1 MIFRE
6 DLLEGQVALVT
17 GGGTGIGFVISRE
30 LARHG
35 ADVAITSRN
44 PEHHTSIVR
53 EIEALGRRALAIPAD
68 VRDPQQTQRVAERV
82 REEFGRIDVLIN
94 NAAGNFLC
102 AAEQLSPNGWR
113 AVVEIVLHGT
123 FHMSQ
128 AVLPVMRDQGGGN
141 IVNIG
146 ANYAWLAAPYVAH
159 SGAAKAGVLNLTR
172 TLAVEWAPYNV
183 RVNAVTPGP
192 IEETEGVRRLLSD
205 PKTHK
210 AVLDTVPLQRL
221 GRREEIAWAVLF
233 LISPAAAYITGHNLV
248 VDGGMWFNHR
258 MFRPEA

>member
-6 DLLEGQVALVT
+6 DLLKGRVAIVT
-17 GGGTGIGFVISRE
+17 GGGTGIGAVISRE
-30 LARHG
+30 LAKHG
-35 ADVAITSRN
+35 ADVVITSRN
-44 PEHHTSIVR
+44 PEHHAQMVQ

-68 VRDPQQTQRVAERV
+68 VRDPEATQAVAERTLK
-82 REEFGRIDVLIN
+82 EFGRIDISIN

-113 AVVEIVLHGT
+113 AVIDIVLGGT
-123 FHMSQ
+123 FLMSK
-128 AVLPVMRDQGGGN
+128 AVLPAMKEQGGGN

-172 TLAVEWAPYNV
+172 TLAVEWAPYGI

-192 IEETEGVRRLLSD
+192 IEGTEGVARLMGD
-205 PKTHK
+205 PQVHK
-210 AVLDTVPLQRL
+210 AVIGSIPLRRL
-221 GRREEIAWAVLF
+221 GKREEIAWAILY
-233 LISPAAAYITGHNLV
+233 LISPAAEYITGHNLV

-258 MFRPEA
+258 MFRPEG

>member
-6 DLLEGQVALVT
+6 DLLQGQVAIVT
-17 GGGTGIGFVISRE
+17 GGGTGIGATISKE

-35 ADVAITSRN
+35 ADVVIASRN
-44 PEHHTSIVR
+44 PEHHEEIVQQ
-53 EIEALGRRALAIPAD
+53 IEALGRRALAVQAD
-68 VRDPQQTQRVAERV
+68 VRDPEQTKAVAERALKQ
-82 REEFGRIDVLIN
+82 FGRIDVLIN

-102 AAEQLSPNGWR
+102 AAEQLTPNGWR
-113 AVVEIVLHGT
+113 AVVEIVLNGT
-123 FHMSQ
+123 FFMSQ
-128 AVLPVMRDQGGGN
+128 AVLPAMKQQGGGS
-141 IVNIG
+141 IINIG

-172 TLAVEWAPYNV
+172 TLAVEWAPYNI

-192 IEETEGVRRLLSD
+192 IEETEGVARLMGDPQVQRAVLNSIPLRRLG
-205 PKTHK
+205 K
-210 AVLDTVPLQRL
+210 
-221 GRREEIAWAVLF
+221 REEIAWAVLF
-233 LISPAAAYITGHNLV
+233 LVSPAAAYITGHNLV

>member
-1 MIFRE
+1 MIFRD
-6 DLLEGQVALVT
+6 DLLKGRVAVVT
-17 GGGTGIGFVISRE
+17 GGGTGIGAVISKE

-35 ADVAITSRN
+35 ADVVITSRN
-44 PEHHTSIVR
+44 PEHHTQIVE
-53 EIEALGRRALAIPAD
+53 EIQALGRRALAIPAD
-68 VRDPQQTQRVAERV
+68 VRDPEQTQTAAERTL
-82 REEFGRIDVLIN
+82 EAFGRIDILVN

-113 AVVEIVLHGT
+113 AVVDIVLNGT
-123 FHMSQ
+123 FLMSR
-128 AVLPVMRDQGGGN
+128 AVLPAMKAQGGG

-172 TLAVEWAPYNV
+172 TLAVEWAPYGI

-192 IEETEGVRRLLSD
+192 IEETEGVARLMGD
-205 PKTHK
+205 PQAHK
-210 AVLDTVPLQRL
+210 AVIDSIPLRRL
-221 GRREEIAWAVLF
+221 GKREEIAWAILF
-233 LISPAAAYITGHNLV
+233 LLSPAAEYITGHNLV

-258 MFRPEA
+258 MFRPEG